1 MNSSE
6 FRLSKLGL
14 KYLNFTL
21 EEVKRLVVDKR
32 YHMIYISGPATGIED
47 YLGKFREVQQ
57 KLIDICE
64 KESGDYFIYN
74 PMGTMSSFPESLTYI
89 ERMIIMNEV
98 LKFADTLVLDDRTDL
113 WKESKGCLVELSIA
127 QNNNINI
134 LSYSKILK
142 GEYF

>member
-1 MNSSE
+1 
-6 FRLSKLGL
+6 
-14 KYLNFTL
+14 
-21 EEVKRLVVDKR
+21 
-32 YHMIYISGPATGIED
+32 
-47 YLGKFREVQQ
+47 
-57 KLIDICE
+57 
-64 KESGDYFIYN
+64 
-74 PMGTMSSFPESLTYI
+74 
-89 ERMIIMNEV
+89 MNEV